1 MINNLKILAKI
12 RKKQSLYQDNILF
25 QQLKDNLCLHTLPYN
40 GVGMPFSNLI

>member
-12 RKKQSLYQDNILF
+12 RKKQSLCLDNILF
-25 QQLKDNLCLHTLPYN
+25 QQLKNSLCLDTLLYN

>member
-12 RKKQSLYQDNILF
+12 RKKQSLCRDNILF
-25 QQLKDNLCLHTLPYN
+25 QQLKNNLFLDTLLYN